1 MKGVIFMVD
10 LSRIGR
16 NLGAE
21 NVAGAYGGQEKVEE
35 KKKKQQP
42 TSKGL
47 GLNDIPTTPKPSYLE
62 PEDEIDEIENVEADT
77 ILDKIDQELE
87 ELQENVK
94 NVLAKKIKLADKH
107 SEDREKQHRL
117 LASAYQDCKNAY
129 VKINEVRKEL
139 G

>member
-1 MKGVIFMVD
+1 MVD

-21 NVAGAYGGQEKVEE
+21 NIAGAYAGKEKIEE
-35 KKKKQQP
+35 KKKKENI
-42 TSKGL
+42 SKGL
-47 GLNDIPTTPKPSYLE
+47 GLNDIPATPKPSYLE
-62 PEDEIDEIENVEADT
+62 PEEEIEETENVEADT
-77 ILDKIDQELE
+77 ILDKIDQELA

-94 NVLAKKIKLADKH
+94 NVLAKKIQLADKH
-107 SEDREKQHRL
+107 SEDREKQHKL
-117 LASAYQDCKNAY
+117 LISAYQDCKNAY